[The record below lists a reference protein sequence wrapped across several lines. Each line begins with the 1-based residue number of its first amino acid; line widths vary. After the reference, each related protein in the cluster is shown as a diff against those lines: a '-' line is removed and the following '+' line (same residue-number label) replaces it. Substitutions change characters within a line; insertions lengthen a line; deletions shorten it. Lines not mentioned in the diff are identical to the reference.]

1 MHQVRVEIPED
12 KWKELEQLMKEC
24 GLRTR
29 KSLINN
35 ALTLL
40 KWAVSERKKGNTV
53 GSIDD
58 KRKMYRVLQM
68 TVLDKI
74 KIKRGR

>member
-1 MHQVRVEIPED
+1 MHQVRIEIPED
-12 KWKELEQLMKEC
+12 KWKELEQLMNEC
-24 GLRTR
+24 GLRT
-29 KSLINN
+29 KKALVNN

-58 KRKMYRVLQM
+58 KRKKYRVLQM

-74 KIKRGR
+74 KIKRG